1 MKLLDLEQYL
11 AQHTY
16 PGRGIV
22 LGRTP
27 DNDKVAV
34 AYFIMGRS
42 ETAATASSRRLRTAS
57 APGPLTRA
65 R

>member
-11 AQHTY
+11 TQHTY
-16 PGRGIV
+16 PCRGIV

-34 AYFIMGRS
+34 A
-42 ETAATASSRRLRTAS
+42 
-57 APGPLTRA
+57 
-65 R
+65 